1 MILRK
6 GEAPFIPTPPARA
19 PAARQAHHI
28 AGNHQLFIGID
39 DRHFDH
45 RIFGLNKGSVVL
57 VFLFIDRQPEEIQVM
72 ADGAPGAGG
81 VFADAAGKDQR
92 VQAAHLHNI
101 AADGGANALGKQ
113 RERQGCL
120 TITAVR
126 RLLDIAIIVR
136 DAGNPSRPDSLFSS

>member
-1 MILRK
+1 M
-6 GEAPFIPTPPARA
+6 
-19 PAARQAHHI
+19 
-28 AGNHQLFIGID
+28 
-39 DRHFDH
+39 
-45 RIFGLNKGSVVL
+45 L
-57 VFLFIDRQPEEIQVM
+57 VFLFIDREPEEIQVM
-72 ADGAPGAGG
+72 ADGAPGSGG

-101 AADGGANALGKQ
+101 AADSGANALSKQ

-136 DAGNPSRPDSLFSS
+136 DAGNAQQAGLVIQQLIQLLRRFTLMQRQPR